1 MINVRDLEEWYGINY
16 QTSVGF
22 RIVNVFD
29 RLDLACA
36 AVFCITSRFDGV
48 DLIVTHTSV
57 IW

>member
-1 MINVRDLEEWYGINY
+1 MINVRDLEALYGTNC

-22 RIVNVFD
+22 SVVNVLD

-36 AVFCITSRFDGV
+36 AVFCFMSRFDGV
-48 DLIVTHTSV
+48 DLIVTHKSL